1 MTARARA
8 TLLGNVMVAMRDGV
22 RLATDV
28 YLPARSGEGSG
39 RWPVLMERTP
49 YGKTLDSNWEHTAA
63 DQRMKSRAEVAQFFV
78 DHGYAVV
85 YQDCRGRYDSEGV
98 FVKYVNEPDDGHD
111 TCAWLV
117 AQPWCSGRIGTFGLS
132 YAAHTQV
139 HLASAGAPGLAAM
152 FVDSGGFSNAYQG
165 GVRQGGA
172 YELKQ
177 ALWCFTNAKKSP
189 DILADPERLARLEQ
203 QDIREWL
210 KNMPWRRGH
219 SPVSLAPQ
227 YEDYLFEQWERGA
240 FDEYWR
246 QIAFWGQGFHD
257 RIRGVPAVFLSGH
270 YDIYS
275 RAAAENYQGLRRG
288 DATVQ
293 LILGPWFHGSRSLS
307 YSGDVEFG
315 PEATVD
321 GNLAPDY
328 LHLRL
333 HWFDR
338 WLKPG
343 GGERAAQAPV
353 RLFVMGGG
361 SGRRNAQGRME
372 HGGRWREE
380 QDWPIPGT
388 RWIPFFLHSQGVL
401 SRSGPPDRAASVAYE
416 YDPRRPVPTIGGAVA
431 NGEPLMFQGGFDQRE
446 SPVTFGS
453 VAPYRPLAQRS
464 DVMVFRT
471 EPLTEDLEVSGSL
484 KVTLWISSDC
494 LDTDFTAKLIDEYPA
509 NLDYPEGY
517 ALNVTDGIIRARYR
531 DSWEAPE
538 LLTPGAVC
546 QVIIECFPTS
556 NLFKRGHRLRL
567 DVSSSNFP
575 HFDTN
580 PNTGE
585 PEGRATHSRVAR
597 NEIHF
602 GPSFPSS
609 ALLPVIPAIR

>member
-1 MTARARA
+1 MTARESITVLRNA
-8 TLLGNVMVAMRDGV
+8 MVAMRDGV
-22 RLATDV
+22 RLACDV
-28 YLPARSGEGSG
+28 YLPAGADEERG
-39 RWPVLMERTP
+39 RWPVLLERTP
-49 YGKTLDSNWEHTAA
+49 YGKTLDSNWEHTAD
-63 DQRMKSRAEVAQFFV
+63 DQRLKSRAEVAQFFV
-78 DHGYAVV
+78 ERGYAVV

-98 FVKYVNEPDDGHD
+98 FAKYVNEPADGYD

-117 AQPWCSGRIGTFGLS
+117 AQPWCNGRIGTFGLS

-152 FVDSGGFSNAYQG
+152 FVDSGGFSDAYQG

-177 ALWCFTNAKKSP
+177 ALWCFTNAQKSP
-189 DILADPERLARLEQ
+189 DLLSDPERLARLKQ
-203 QDIREWL
+203 QDMREWL
-210 KNMPWRRGH
+210 KRMPWRRGH
-219 SPVSLAPQ
+219 SPVSLAPE

-240 FDEYWR
+240 FDDYWR
-246 QIAFWGQGFHD
+246 QIAFWGRGFHH
-257 RIRGVPAVFLSGH
+257 RFRGIPAVFMSGH
-270 YDIYS
+270 YDIYA
-275 RAAAENYQGLRRG
+275 RAAADNYQGLKG
-288 DATVQ
+288 DDGQVQ
-293 LILGPWFHGSRSLS
+293 LILGPWFHGSRSLT
-307 YSGDVEFG
+307 YSGDADFG
-315 PEATVD
+315 AASTLD

-333 HWFDR
+333 RWFDR
-338 WLKPG
+338 WLKPAG
-343 GGERAAQAPV
+343 AKPETGPPV

-361 SGRRNAQGRME
+361 SGRRNAQGRIE

-388 RWIPFFLHSQGVL
+388 RWTSYFLHPDGL
-401 SRSGPPDRAASVAYE
+401 LAADEPPVRTGSVAYE
-416 YDPRRPVPTIGGAVA
+416 YDPRNPVPTIGGAVA
-431 NGEPLMFQGGFDQRE
+431 NGEPFMFQGGFDQRE
-446 SPVTFGS
+446 TAATFGS
-453 VAPYRPLAQRS
+453 EPPYRALADRS
-464 DVMVFRT
+464 DVIVFRT
-471 EPLTEDLEVSGSL
+471 EALADDVEVSGSV

-494 LDTDFTAKLIDEYPA
+494 RDTDFTAKLVDEYPP
-509 NLDYPEGY
+509 NEDYPEGY

-531 DSWEAPE
+531 ESWEEPK

-546 QVIIECFPTS
+546 GVTIECFPTS

-585 PEGRATHSRVAR
+585 AEGRATQCKVAR

-602 GPSFPSS
+602 GPAFPSC
-609 ALLPVIPAIR
+609 AVLPVVPCR